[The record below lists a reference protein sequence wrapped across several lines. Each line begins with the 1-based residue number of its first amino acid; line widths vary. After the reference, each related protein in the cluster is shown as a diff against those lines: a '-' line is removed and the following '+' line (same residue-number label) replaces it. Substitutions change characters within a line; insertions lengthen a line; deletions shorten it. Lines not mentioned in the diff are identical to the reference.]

1 MSDPVDPMR
10 TPGRWLVT
18 TASGGAAYL
27 IEATDPDS
35 AVTATRVVAGP
46 IGDDL
51 RFPRAALRRDDQ
63 LAGDERAAL
72 ERDDHVERDRRR
84 ARHVA
89 VPRASGPGR
98 GPDAAP
104 DDSSSRRR
112 GAPDGGFRSLT
123 LTKTAA
129 RHP

>member
-18 TASGGAAYL
+18 TASGAAYL

-63 LAGDERAAL
+63 PLRVMSVQHSSGTTMSNGIVVGQDMWLYLEPLDPAAAL
-72 ERDDHVERDRRR
+72 TLRRTTPVVGVAELPTVVSDR
-84 ARHVA
+84 
-89 VPRASGPGR
+89 
-98 GPDAAP
+98 
-104 DDSSSRRR
+104 
-112 GAPDGGFRSLT
+112 
-123 LTKTAA
+123 
-129 RHP
+129 